1 VSRGPSAN
9 LDLLRSIAVLLVL
22 TQHLCRRLN
31 VDQVGWMPT
40 TWGVFGVLLFF
51 VHTCLVL
58 MYSMQRSELTGWP
71 LVANFVTRRIF
82 RIYPLSII
90 AVLTALALH
99 LDSDVNGI
107 RGLSY
112 GLLPGKV
119 GIASNLLL
127 IQNLTYTKSIVNVLW
142 SLPFEL
148 QMYAFLPFI
157 FMWIRGKRMFW
168 PLLGLW
174 AASAIAGF
182 LQLHLHGLGRLSI
195 LAFVPCFLPGV
206 IAFSL
211 PYVPRF
217 KSFLWPVFIL
227 ALVAVYTVRSDV
239 WLGWAISLLLG
250 IMIPFFA
257 EIKTRWLRL
266 ASNRIATYSYGIYL
280 AHQFCI
286 WIALG
291 LLASH
296 PLWLRIA
303 VLIVLLV
310 GLPVLLYHAI
320 EKPMI
325 GLGIR
330 IAARF
335 TGPRALPGA
344 AAAL

>member
-1 VSRGPSAN
+1 
-9 LDLLRSIAVLLVL
+9 
-22 TQHLCRRLN
+22 
-31 VDQVGWMPT
+31 
-40 TWGVFGVLLFF
+40 
-51 VHTCLVL
+51 

-71 LVANFVTRRIF
+71 LVANFATRRIF

-112 GLLPGKV
+112 GLLPGKI

-157 FMWIRGKRMFW
+157 FTWIRGKRMFW

-174 AASAIAGF
+174 AASSIAGL
-182 LQLHLHGLGRLSI
+182 LQPHVDGLGRLSI
-195 LAFVPCFLPGV
+195 LAFVPTFLPGV
-206 IAFSL
+206 IFFSL

-217 KSFLWPVFIL
+217 KSFLWP
-227 ALVAVYTVRSDV
+227 A
-239 WLGWAISLLLG
+239 
-250 IMIPFFA
+250 P
-257 EIKTRWLRL
+257 EIKTRWLRR
-266 ASNRIATYSYGIYL
+266 ASNIATYSYGIYR
-280 AHQFCI
+280 AHRFCI

-296 PLWLRIA
+296 ALWLRIA

-310 GLPVLLYHAI
+310 GLPVLLYHTI
-320 EKPMI
+320 ERPMI
-325 GLGIR
+325 ELGIR
-330 IAARF
+330 IAARI
-335 TGPRALPGA
+335 TEPRVLPSA